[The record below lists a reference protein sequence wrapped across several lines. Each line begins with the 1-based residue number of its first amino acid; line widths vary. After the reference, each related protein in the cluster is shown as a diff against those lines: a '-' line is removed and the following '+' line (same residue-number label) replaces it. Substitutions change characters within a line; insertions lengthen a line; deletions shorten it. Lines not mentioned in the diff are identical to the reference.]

1 MTALNSPVTL
11 ELSSPL
17 FTDWAEQYVRLSVPG
32 LPVGVAADLTI
43 DGAPADFQYT
53 GGTGGSAD
61 GAEVLLRLGFS
72 TGQTRRLVCR
82 TAA

>member
-32 LPVGVAADLTI
+32 LPVGAAADLTI

-53 GGTGGSAD
+53 GGSND
-61 GAEVLLRLGFS
+61 GCAEVLLRLAFNV
-72 TGQTRRLVCR
+72 GQTRRLVCR